1 MKSKNELLAVLVA
14 GVALTACGGA
24 WGQHSSVH
32 RSDDGGVILT
42 VYGEAWGDGGDTPA
56 PAASAIVTSVPA
68 ATYEATSS
76 EALAYEMLN
85 AERSQ
90 CGFGLLAQD
99 IRLDQAAMGH
109 LDYLAQNNA
118 VGHFQKPGNAR
129 FTGVNPGN
137 RATAAGYDHRQ
148 VGETLLP
155 VPFTENVEYAVRSI
169 LSAPHTLVALHGL
182 RDVGLA
188 WGPTAVGRTLE
199 MVFGLAENA
208 VHQDAGKVLTYP
220 CEGSAGVLA
229 STGEEVPTP
238 FLAEADAIWG
248 QPILVKGAS
257 DLRVAAA
264 SITGPGG
271 AVTIKALYGDEQTTD
286 PNGRCK
292 AGVACIIPVAL
303 ATNTTY
309 TATVSGTNAGAG
321 FMSTFSFR
329 TGAR

>member
-32 RSDDGGVILT
+32 RSDDGVTLT
-42 VYGEAWGDGGDTPA
+42 VYGEAWGDGGDMPE
-56 PAASAIVTSVPA
+56 PAANAIVTSVPA
-68 ATYEATSS
+68 ATYEATSG

-85 AERSQ
+85 TERLQ

-118 VGHFQKPGNAR
+118 VGHFQRPGNAR
-129 FTGVNPGN
+129 FTGINPGN

-148 VGETLLP
+148 VGGALLS
-155 VPFTENVEYAVRSI
+155 VPFVENVEYAVRSV
-169 LSAPHTLVALHGL
+169 LSAPQALVALHGF

-199 MVFGLAENA
+199 MVFGLAEGA
-208 VHQDAGKVLTYP
+208 VHQDAGEVLTYP

-229 STGEEVPTP
+229 STGEEVSAP

-271 AVTIKALYGDEQTTD
+271 LVAIKALYGDGQTTD
-286 PNGRCK
+286 PNGQCK
-292 AGVACIIPVAL
+292 AAVACVIPVAL

-309 TATVSGTNAGAG
+309 TATVSGTNAGAW
-321 FMSTFSFR
+321 FMSIFSFR